1 MGDRTV
7 PGRLLDGARPDAGSE
22 RWVVRVRTE
31 DNLLQTSSPRAGLA
45 LTVKFR
51 PPCSAEVV
59 AHAGRL
65 GQRRVWVQTL
75 ETTVHLDVHAVLV
88 SALPDVCFGMRFFA
102 PPSPTAETT
111 THRAAMRIARLSFRP
126 ALLHCLLV
134 FVAHNLHSIRFSRR
148 GPVVQC
154 GAETHGHTPGHNAGQ
169 AALAD
174 TKPQVAAAYP
184 GRSAPSEP
192 LIAHR

>member
-1 MGDRTV
+1 
-7 PGRLLDGARPDAGSE
+7 
-22 RWVVRVRTE
+22 
-31 DNLLQTSSPRAGLA
+31 
-45 LTVKFR
+45 
-51 PPCSAEVV
+51 
-59 AHAGRL
+59 
-65 GQRRVWVQTL
+65 
-75 ETTVHLDVHAVLV
+75 
-88 SALPDVCFGMRFFA
+88 
-102 PPSPTAETT
+102 
-111 THRAAMRIARLSFRP
+111 MRIARLSFRP

-154 GAETHGHTPGHNAGQ
+154 GAETHGHTPGDNAGQ

-174 TKPQVAAAYP
+174 TGPLTGPQVAAAYP